1 LYNTNME
8 NYKYIPAPGQLC
20 QTFKGNDGVFPVVN
34 SPESLVSDP
43 LVEGE
48 LLLITKV
55 VYHESLSSF
64 YVEFLR
70 DNKLYYTYFYEQVL
84 AYEMNE
90 DGDVVEVKHKFPTFD
105 FPWVLCER

>member
-1 LYNTNME
+1 MESYNYTPT
-8 NYKYIPAPGQLC
+8 KGQLC
-20 QTFKGNDGVFPVVN
+20 QAYKGLDGVFPLVDC
-34 SPESLVSDP
+34 PESLVSDP

-55 VYHESLSSF
+55 VYHESLSTF
-64 YVEFLR
+64 YIEFLR
-70 DNKLYYTYFYEQVL
+70 DGRIYYSYFPEQVL

-90 DGDVVEVKHKFPTFD
+90 DGDVVEMKHKFATFN